1 MRLKNLAFAIVALL
15 GTLQLSL
22 AGATTDPD
30 ILYQFATSQRLSFSK
45 SFSVDQNPNSQD
57 LSFRPFLMV
66 IDGNEPVA
74 LSGLFDRTHTL
85 FNQNFKKL
93 FHQLDDY
100 FGDGQQVSRSN
111 SSWARVRID
120 SIKSSAE
127 DPRIKAAIKL
137 RVVLPRAEKR
147 FRLLFSTE
155 DEQNSGAAVAQG
167 SSTAE
172 GENDE
177 YSLAL
182 RFIRQARENGSINFD
197 LGTRYRERK
206 AQIFGRVN
214 LFYAHDIAWNFRSS
228 FSNSFYYYS
237 ASGYENKFR
246 YDLTHPLKNY
256 DSVLFRGS
264 TELVWKDGQ
273 RGTLIGE
280 TLGIYSDI
288 DDNRSIA
295 VEGLGFYTTALND
308 EQTENFL
315 GAEFRVR
322 FRHNVWRRWFYYE
335 VWPTMSW
342 QPVNNYSASF
352 GGLFRVEMVL
362 GKF

>member
-1 MRLKNLAFAIVALL
+1 MSQNTLAFAIVAML
-15 GTLQLSL
+15 GMLQSSVVV
-22 AGATTDPD
+22 AATDADVTYP
-30 ILYQFATSQRLSFSK
+30 FATSQLLSFSEA
-45 SFSVDQNPNSQD
+45 FTADPGAASQG
-57 LSFRPFLMV
+57 LFFRPFLMV
-66 IDGNEPVA
+66 VDGNQPIV

-85 FNQNFKKL
+85 FNQKFKKM
-93 FHQLDDY
+93 FHQIDEY
-100 FGDGQQVSRSN
+100 FGNGQQVTRSN
-111 SSWARVRID
+111 QSWARIRID
-120 SIKSSAE
+120 TIKSAVD
-127 DPRIKAAIKL
+127 DPQIKAAIKL

-155 DEQNSGAAVAQG
+155 DEQT
-167 SSTAE
+167 SSLSESQSTQASE
-172 GENDE
+172 SDDE
-177 YSLAL
+177 EFSLAL
-182 RFIRQARENGSINFD
+182 RFIRQARDNGTINFD

-214 LFYAHDIAWNFRSS
+214 LFYAHELGWNFRSN

-246 YDLTHPLKNY
+246 YELIHPVKRF

-264 TELVWKDGQ
+264 TELVWRDGR

-280 TLGIYSDI
+280 TVGLYADI
-288 DDNRSIA
+288 DDNRSVA
-295 VEGLGFYTTALND
+295 VEGLGLYTTALND
-308 EQTENFL
+308 QQTDNFL
-315 GAEFRVR
+315 GAEFRIR
-322 FRHNVWRRWFYYE
+322 FRHNIWRRWFYYE

-342 QPVNNYSASF
+342 ESVNNYAAAF